1 MDSRRRTYAILIGII
16 LLTLP
21 CYVLGAGLLY
31 IAPESGGDGGLETP
45 VTPSDI
51 TAVPTNTNTPLPLPP
66 TLTSVPTTTPGTPTA
81 SPTLPATPEQFET
94 PTLPPT
100 FTPTNTA
107 APPTL
112 LPTFTPTFTPSPT
125 LTPLPSATPTVTA
138 TPLPSATPTNTA
150 VPICNVQ
157 FEGPALEGTDFVM
170 VTGDI
175 GTTVT
180 IVNLTTG
187 DTLGSAVLQDIP
199 GHACPGFSD
208 FSPPDNL
215 NAPLVAGH
223 LLQAQ
228 SSDGTTAQIVVQAL
242 PPTETPTETPTAS
255 PTP

>member
-21 CYVLGAGLLY
+21 CYLLGAGLLFV
-31 IAPESGGDGGLETP
+31 APESGGDGGLGTP
-45 VTPSDI
+45 VAPPDT
-51 TAVPTNTNTPLPLPP
+51 TVFPTNTNTPLPLPP

-107 APPTL
+107 TPTPTL

-125 LTPLPSATPTVTA
+125 LTPLPSATPTATA

-150 VPICNVQ
+150 VPACNVQ

-180 IVNLTTG
+180 IVDQTSGN
-187 DTLGSAVLQDIP
+187 TLGSVILQAAP
-199 GHACPGFSD
+199 GHACPGFSN

-215 NAPLVAGH
+215 NELLVAGH
-223 LLQAQ
+223 LLEAQ
-228 SSDGTTAQIVVQAL
+228 SSDGSTATIVVQAV
-242 PPTETPTETPTAS
+242 PPTETPTPS